1 MSAGAGFTSRPSPD
15 FRSTAIVGFRSPRPG
30 GSPRAVRRPPV
41 LDDLGLVAAVEW
53 YVQDFATRAGLAHEL
68 HVGVD
73 ELTLDG
79 DRAASVF
86 RILQEALT
94 NVARHAEATR
104 VAVSLATSDE
114 ALTLTVEDDG
124 TGISDAGVEEW
135 GFSGSVGDAR
145 TSSQS
150 AGADRPA
157 TPRAL
162 GHRPGAY
169 DTSRGPSGGR
179 AEEMGIKRRRVTGG
193 REGPVGSL
201 HLRGTIAI

>member
-15 FRSTAIVGFRSPRPG
+15 FRSTAIVGFRSPRSG
-30 GSPRAVRRPPV
+30 GSPKAVRRPPV

-124 TGISDAGVEEW
+124 TGISEQALKNGASLGLLGMRERAHSLRGQIVLRRLGRSGTVLALTIPLVVRAGAAPKRW
-135 GFSGSVGDAR
+135 AS
-145 TSSQS
+145 S
-150 AGADRPA
+150 AG
-157 TPRAL
+157 
-162 GHRPGAY
+162 G
-169 DTSRGPSGGR
+169 
-179 AEEMGIKRRRVTGG
+179 
-193 REGPVGSL
+193 
-201 HLRGTIAI
+201 